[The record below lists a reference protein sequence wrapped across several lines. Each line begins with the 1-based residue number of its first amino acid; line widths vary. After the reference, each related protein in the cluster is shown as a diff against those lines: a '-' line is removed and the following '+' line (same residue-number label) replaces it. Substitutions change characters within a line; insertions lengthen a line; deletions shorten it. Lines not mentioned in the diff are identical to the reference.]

1 MSQVAGHMHSG
12 TTFPLCVYG
21 HLCFC
26 LAFSHAD
33 NIICLSGRRPCL
45 DGYVCTSQ
53 RIPDTACTIDIINA
67 VQMTL
72 LLGVISVG
80 SRIYLRDAWTNGLVG
95 IWLSLP
101 AVERRI
107 LLVEP

>member
-1 MSQVAGHMHSG
+1 MIRL
-12 TTFPLCVYG
+12 P
-21 HLCFC
+21 
-26 LAFSHAD
+26 
-33 NIICLSGRRPCL
+33 GRRPCL

-53 RIPDTACTIDIINA
+53 RIPDVACTIDIINA

-80 SRIYLRDAWTNGLVG
+80 SRIYLRDAWTSGSVG
-95 IWLSLP
+95 ICLSLP
-101 AVERRI
+101 AVERKT